1 MQGDAGPAWLML
13 PRAHGAQDVELWG
26 SVAYSSNDLPVLN
39 PDNCRPPTTTSTF
52 VREESITMNPLNTVR
67 GAITTGFVLA
77 VVLALL
83 IAPTTFHE
91 LGLSRWLHIVSG
103 ITWIGLLYY
112 FNLVQIPGL
121 AAAAADKGGPGG
133 AGISKYI
140 APTALLWFRWAA
152 LATWLTGAWYLAR
165 SGNFIGAFVL
175 GMGSDPLNYYQL
187 VIGIGAWLGTIMLF
201 NVWVLIWPNQKKV
214 LGIVPATDDEK
225 AKARKV
231 AMLAS
236 RTNFV
241 LSVPML
247 LCMGSATHGL
257 PF

>member
-1 MQGDAGPAWLML
+1 M
-13 PRAHGAQDVELWG
+13 
-26 SVAYSSNDLPVLN
+26 
-39 PDNCRPPTTTSTF
+39 T
-52 VREESITMNPLNTVR
+52 PLNTVR
-67 GAITTGFVLA
+67 GAMTTGFVAA

-83 IAPTTFHE
+83 ISPTTFHE
-91 LGLSRWLHIVSG
+91 LGLARWLHILTG

-121 AAAAADKGGPGG
+121 AAAAADQGGPGG
-133 AGISKYI
+133 AGISKSS
-140 APTALLWFRWAA
+140 APVALFWFRWAA

-165 SGNFIGAFVL
+165 SGNFHGAFTL
-175 GMGSDPLNYYQL
+175 GLMSDPVNYYQL

-201 NVWVLIWPNQKKV
+201 NVWGLIWPNQKKI
-214 LGIVPATDDEK
+214 LGIKPATDEEK
-225 AKARKV
+225 ATARKV

-241 LSVPML
+241 LSIPML